1 MSSTSSQS
9 GAQAGWRKPMV
20 ARDPREAHRQATFL
34 ELFFDLCFVVAVAQV
49 AASFHHALV
58 ENHAAEGMIGF
69 VTVFFAIW
77 WAWMNFTWLAS
88 AYDNDDVPYR
98 IAAFLQITGALI
110 LASGVRQAFE
120 QQNFDGV
127 FVGYAVMRIG
137 LVGLWLRAAFHDP
150 ERRSTCLRYAVG
162 VMAATAGWA
171 VMFMMGSWPL
181 WGWLLMAAVELAV
194 PVWAELKGKTPW
206 HPHHIAERYGL
217 FTIIVL
223 GESVLAA
230 TLAVQSV
237 VNANEPHSGL
247 IPIVGGGVLTVF
259 ALWWLYFDRPAQ
271 HLLTSIRAPFVW
283 GYGHFF
289 LFAAAA
295 AIGAGLAVNVD
306 LSTGHGTLG
315 PMAASFTVT
324 IPVGLFLA
332 VLWVVQGRPGGHQAD
347 RISFPIA
354 MGLILISSL
363 GQYSILWTGVILC
376 ALVAFSVSRHGR
388 WR

>member
-1 MSSTSSQS
+1 
-9 GAQAGWRKPMV
+9 
-20 ARDPREAHRQATFL
+20 
-34 ELFFDLCFVVAVAQV
+34 
-49 AASFHHALV
+49 
-58 ENHAAEGMIGF
+58 
-69 VTVFFAIW
+69 
-77 WAWMNFTWLAS
+77 
-88 AYDNDDVPYR
+88 
-98 IAAFLQITGALI
+98 
-110 LASGVRQAFE
+110 
-120 QQNFDGV
+120 
-127 FVGYAVMRIG
+127 
-137 LVGLWLRAAFHDP
+137 
-150 ERRSTCLRYAVG
+150 LRYAVG

-171 VMFMMGSWPL
+171 VMFMVGSWPL